1 MLHALCSSSVLFHA
15 LFVCVLARCPS
26 FSAAHT
32 AAPRSGRVARACDWQ
47 SWDLAACLTSSLLPA
62 QPLLTVLRRVALWRC
77 VGRLLAGVW
86 KRARAAAEAVA
97 HAAQCRAL
105 GGSQEI
111 LDGVFL
117 GADVKEASR
126 LVGMGKVRA
135 SDVKF
140 FYSSLEWSRGQ
151 LEEEMAQGKWVAAA
165 CSKDLILKPAA
176 YWEQPLWRLVLE
188 VMGGKFALI
197 SRNLC
202 GDLWH

>member
-1 MLHALCSSSVLFHA
+1 MLRCGAVSGAYWQGSGS
-15 LFVCVLARCPS
+15 ARGQQQKQL
-26 FSAAHT
+26 HT
-32 AAPRSGRVARACDWQ
+32 
-47 SWDLAACLTSSLLPA
+47 LHT
-62 QPLLTVLRRVALWRC
+62 
-77 VGRLLAGVW
+77 
-86 KRARAAAEAVA
+86 
-97 HAAQCRAL
+97 CRAL